1 VDRREFLRL
10 GVAAAPVLL
19 GRPGRQARAAPSR
32 ALALV
37 TADTESH
44 VTIVALASGRVVG
57 RLATLPAPRSIESGR
72 GGRAVV
78 AHTAEGALSLLE
90 GPPVR
95 VRRVLRSFKEPR
107 YTAISPDGRHAFV
120 TDAARGEVVVVDLR
134 RARVVAGVEVGA
146 HARHIT
152 LAPRGDT
159 LWTALGSRA
168 QAIAVVDVADP
179 LRPRLVRSVRPSFEA
194 HDVGFSPSGRRL
206 WVTAGAERRV
216 ALYAADGHKPLVVHP
231 ADTAPQHVT
240 FGRGVAYIASGEDGR
255 LRLHALA
262 DGRVLRAVRIPRGSY
277 NVQRAG
283 NRVLT
288 PSLGTGA
295 LTILSLH
302 GRVLAQPHVA
312 RAAHD
317 ACVMR

>member
-1 VDRREFLRL
+1 M
-10 GVAAAPVLL
+10 
-19 GRPGRQARAAPSR
+19 
-32 ALALV
+32 LV

-44 VTIVALASGRVVG
+44 VTIVALSSGRVLG

-95 VRRVLRSFKEPR
+95 LRRVLRGFQEPR

-146 HARHIT
+146 HARHIS
-152 LAPRGDT
+152 LDPHGQL

-168 QAIAVVDVADP
+168 RAISLVDVSSP
-179 LRPRLVRSVRPSFEA
+179 LRPRLVRRLRPAFEA
-194 HDVGFSPSGRRL
+194 HDVGFSPDGRAVWVTSGADRRL
-206 WVTAGAERRV
+206 AIHGAAGGGPHAF
-216 ALYAADGHKPLVVHP
+216 LAADAG
-231 ADTAPQHVT
+231 PQHVT
-240 FGRGVAYIASGEDGR
+240 FGRAVAYVASGDDGT
-255 LRLHALA
+255 LRLHAIST
-262 DGRVLRAVRIPRGSY
+262 GRLLRVVRIPRGSY
-277 NVQRAG
+277 NVQRSGA
-283 NRVLT
+283 RVLT

-295 LTILSLH
+295 LTILSPR

-317 ACVMR
+317 ACVMP